1 MSFHYFEWHG
11 LYLHPQ
17 LALKGTGVL
26 AAVSPSDSLLNG
38 SVSTGAWRRLDQMLA
53 HRIAP
58 LQPNQCKGCSDIVTS
73 LPSVL
78 PFEVSLQLQ
87 EGFTDMSQ

>member
-17 LALKGTGVL
+17 LALEGTGVL

-38 SVSTGAWRRLDQMLA
+38 SVSTGAWRRLDQVLA
-53 HRIAP
+53 RPIAS
-58 LQPNQCKGCSDIVTS
+58 LQPNHARVVATS
-73 LPSVL
+73 
-78 PFEVSLQLQ
+78 
-87 EGFTDMSQ
+87 

>member
-1 MSFHYFEWHG
+1 MSFHCFQWHG

-17 LALKGTGVL
+17 LALEGTGVL
-26 AAVSPSDSLLNG
+26 AAVRPGDSLLNG
-38 SVSTGAWRRLDQMLA
+38 SVSTGAWRRLDLSELPDPA
-53 HRIAP
+53 ATT
-58 LQPNQCKGCSDIVTS
+58 NQRKGCSDVVTS

-87 EGFTDMSQ
+87 EGSTDMSQ

>member
-1 MSFHYFEWHG
+1 MSVHCFQWHG

-17 LALKGTGVL
+17 LALEGTGVL

-38 SVSTGAWRRLDQMLA
+38 SVSTGAWTQLDLA
-53 HRIAP
+53 IAP
-58 LQPNQCKGCSDIVTS
+58 LQPIKRKGCSDIVTS

-87 EGFTDMSQ
+87 EGSTDMSQ

>member
-1 MSFHYFEWHG
+1 MSFHCFQWHG

-17 LALKGTGVL
+17 LALEGTGVL
-26 AAVSPSDSLLNG
+26 AVTRRDDSLLNG
-38 SVSTGAWRRLDQMLA
+38 SVSTGAWKRLDLEDRA
-53 HRIAP
+53 ATT
-58 LQPNQCKGCSDIVTS
+58 NQRKGCSDIVTS

-87 EGFTDMSQ
+87 EGSTDMSQ

>member
-1 MSFHYFEWHG
+1 MSFHYFSWHG

-17 LALKGTGVL
+17 LALEGTGVL
-26 AAVSPSDSLLNG
+26 AAAGRSDSLLNG
-38 SVSTGAWRRLDQMLA
+38 SVSTGAWRRFDLGELPD
-53 HRIAP
+53 P
-58 LQPNQCKGCSDIVTS
+58 VPTTNQHKGCSDIVTS

-87 EGFTDMSQ
+87 EGSTDMSQ

>member
-1 MSFHYFEWHG
+1 MSVHCFQWHG

-17 LALKGTGVL
+17 LALEGTGVL
-26 AAVSPSDSLLNG
+26 AAVCPGDSLLNG
-38 SVSTGAWRRLDQMLA
+38 SVSTGAWKRFDRGD
-53 HRIAP
+53 RAP
-58 LQPNQCKGCSDIVTS
+58 TTNQRKGCSDIVTS

-87 EGFTDMSQ
+87 EGSTDMSQ

>member
-1 MSFHYFEWHG
+1 MCFHHFGWHG

-17 LALKGTGVL
+17 LALEGTGVL
-26 AAVSPSDSLLNG
+26 AVTRRDDSLLNG
-38 SVSTGAWRRLDQMLA
+38 SVSTGAWRRLDLDELSD
-53 HRIAP
+53 P
-58 LQPNQCKGCSDIVTS
+58 VPTTNQRKGCSDIVTS

-87 EGFTDMSQ
+87 EGSTDMSQ